1 MKQLGVPVYPISA
14 AAAKGVKELMSAVQA
29 ILDTI
34 QPSQPVEEE
43 GIIEEWAIGENDLN
57 FEVSRGMDGVMEAN
71 GSTIDF
77 IFDRIDPSDPMSM
90 RHFEKLLIDFGIIA
104 ELRRAGVT
112 NGETVRL
119 NGEEF
124 DFVE

>member
-1 MKQLGVPVYPISA
+1 
-14 AAAKGVKELMSAVQA
+14 
-29 ILDTI
+29 
-34 QPSQPVEEE
+34 
-43 GIIEEWAIGENDLN
+43 
-57 FEVSRGMDGVMEAN
+57 
-71 GSTIDF
+71 
-77 IFDRIDPSDPMSM
+77 MSM